1 MRILAFDSSAKSA
14 SVAILCDNRIIGSSF
29 INTNITHSQTLVP
42 MAEQLLNNTN
52 LSINDIDAL
61 AVSVG
66 PGSFTGVRIGV
77 SVVKGIAMP
86 LNLPCIGVSTL
97 EAMAYNY
104 IEKDCIIVSTMDA
117 RCNQVYN
124 ALFRFND
131 CKLERLCGDRPI
143 SISELEKDLEN
154 YKEKVILIGDGAKL
168 CYDAFGYKYDN
179 VYLAPENIR
188 YQNAVGV
195 AFSALT
201 KEAVS
206 AEKIMPTYLRLP
218 QAQRELKKRLENEK

>member
-14 SVAILCDNRIIGSSF
+14 SVAVLCDEKIIGNSF

-86 LNLPCIGVSTL
+86 LNLPCIAVSTL

-124 ALFRFND
+124 ALFRFNNGN
-131 CKLERLCGDRPI
+131 LERLCDDRPI
-143 SISELEKDLEN
+143 SISELEKDLEK

-168 CYDAFGYKYDN
+168 CYDAFGQKYDN
-179 VYLAPENIR
+179 IYLAPENIR

-195 AFSALT
+195 AFSAIN

>member
-14 SVAILCDNRIIGSSF
+14 SVAILFDEKIIGSSF

-42 MAEQLLNNTN
+42 MAEQLLKNTN

-86 LNLPCIGVSTL
+86 LNLPCIAVSTL

-117 RCNQVYN
+117 
-124 ALFRFND
+124 
-131 CKLERLCGDRPI
+131 
-143 SISELEKDLEN
+143 
-154 YKEKVILIGDGAKL
+154 
-168 CYDAFGYKYDN
+168 
-179 VYLAPENIR
+179 
-188 YQNAVGV
+188 
-195 AFSALT
+195 
-201 KEAVS
+201 
-206 AEKIMPTYLRLP
+206 
-218 QAQRELKKRLENEK
+218 